1 MFCDSALKKEADLR
15 SVFSGYHTISV
26 RLTKT
31 LCCTGLVLMRFGKL
45 DIDVNLSIAYF
56 FSVLLKI
63 GTESMK
69 FEAGILLDLIKISQ

>member
-1 MFCDSALKKEADLR
+1 
-15 SVFSGYHTISV
+15 
-26 RLTKT
+26 
-31 LCCTGLVLMRFGKL
+31 MRFGKL